1 MTIRVRFRLRKAGIM
16 STGVTEHADT
26 PPGTLVERH
35 HIDVIPEEDRQGRP
49 RDQFTLWFATNAN
62 VVNFVLGGLAIA
74 FGLNLFWALVAIV
87 VGNVL
92 GMLLTALHAWQ
103 GPRLGVPQMIQ
114 SRGQFGFYGASF
126 IMLASIVLDIGYL
139 AASQV
144 LQGDS
149 LNLLVPSVSVP
160 WWILIVTLP
169 SVALAIIGYRWIH
182 VTQRVLTAVFGVVIV
197 VALIQ
202 AAAYGSVQ
210 DAYRGFALPSGA
222 VLIAVIG
229 LFFMNMLS
237 WAPYVSDYS
246 RYLPSNVSFARTFT
260 AIFSGAVVSTTLFAA
275 LGAWITTMVPIAS
288 SNPLAAVAKVSG
300 LWILFFMAL
309 SQVPGDTLNA
319 YTGMMAVAGLG
330 SNVRTMMARRSR
342 QAVRLTGILVIF
354 VIGTVLAMVGYSSF
368 LTSFENF
375 INVLLFFFVP
385 WSAIN
390 LVDYYLIKRGDYD
403 VPSFFTPSGMY
414 GKIQWWPCAC
424 YVITLAAQVPFLDQ
438 TFYTGPFVKDLGG
451 ADISW
456 IVGFAVASVLY
467 APGAWRTR
475 VRRPRPGAGLGRASL
490 GVDGAH
496 GPPRQDAMAPPTTL
510 RKGV

>member
-1 MTIRVRFRLRKAGIM
+1 VSASL
-16 STGVTEHADT
+16 TEHTGA
-26 PPGTLVERH
+26 PAGPVLERH
-35 HIDVIPEEDRQGRP
+35 HIEIIPAQDRQGRP

-62 VVNFVLGGLAIA
+62 VVNFVLGGLAISA
-74 FGLNLFWALVAIV
+74 GLSLLWALIAIV
-87 VGNVL
+87 VGSVL

-149 LNLLVPSVSVP
+149 LNLLVSSVSVP

-169 SVALAIIGYRWIH
+169 SVALAIFGYRWIH

-202 AAAYGSVQ
+202 AAAYGPAQ
-210 DAYRGFALPSGA
+210 HAHAGTALPNGPI
-222 VLIAVIG
+222 LIAVIG

-246 RYLPSNVSFARTFT
+246 RYLPADVGFGRTF
-260 AIFSGAVVSTTLFAA
+260 AGIFGGAVLSAALFAG
-275 LGAWITTMVPIAS
+275 LGAWIAAMVPIAS
-288 SNPLAAVAKVSG
+288 ANPLGAVAKVSG

-319 YTGMMAVAGLG
+319 YTGMMAFAGLG
-330 SNVRTMMARRSR
+330 SNVKKMMARQSR
-342 QAVRLTGILVIF
+342 QAVRVAGILVVF
-354 VIGTVLAMVGYSSF
+354 VIGTALAMVGYASF

-375 INVLLFFFVP
+375 IDVLLFFFVP

-390 LVDYYLIKRGDYD
+390 LVDYYLIKRGQYD
-403 VPSFFTPSGMY
+403 VRSFFTPSGVY
-414 GKIQWWPCAC
+414 GRIQWWPCAC

-438 TFYTGPFVKDLGG
+438 AFYTGPFVKDLGG

-456 IVGFAVASVLY
+456 IVGFAVASGLY
-467 APGAWRTR
+467 AAIAWRGR
-475 VRRPRPGAGLGRASL
+475 VRRP
-490 GVDGAH
+490 
-496 GPPRQDAMAPPTTL
+496 GPALDT
-510 RKGV
+510 

>member
-1 MTIRVRFRLRKAGIM
+1 M
-16 STGVTEHADT
+16 STSVTRHADS
-26 PPGTLVERH
+26 PSGTVVEQH
-35 HIDVIPEEDRQGRP
+35 HIEIIPAEDRQGRP

-62 VVNFVLGGLAIA
+62 VVNFVLGGLAISA
-74 FGLNLFWALVAIV
+74 GLNLLWALVAIV
-87 VGNVL
+87 AGNVL

-149 LNLLVPSVSVP
+149 LNLLVSSVSVP

-169 SVALAIIGYRWIH
+169 SVALAIFGYRWIH
-182 VTQRVLTAVFGVVIV
+182 VTQRVLTAVLGVVIV

-210 DAYRGFALPSGA
+210 HADTGLRLSSAPI
-222 VLIAVIG
+222 LIAVTG

-246 RYLPSNVSFARTFT
+246 RYLPADVSFGRTF
-260 AIFSGAVVSTTLFAA
+260 AGIFGGAVLSTTLFAA
-275 LGAWITTMVPIAS
+275 LGAWITAMVPIAS
-288 SNPLAAVAKVSG
+288 DNPLGAVARVSG

-309 SQVPGDTLNA
+309 SQVPGDAINA

-330 SNVRTMMARRSR
+330 SNVRKMMERRSR
-342 QAVRLTGILVIF
+342 QAVRLAGILVIF

-375 INVLLFFFVP
+375 IDVLLFFFVP

-390 LVDYYLIKRGDYD
+390 LVDYYLIKRGRYD
-403 VPSFFTPSGMY
+403 VRSFFTPSGAY
-414 GKIQWWPCAC
+414 GRIQWWPCVC
-424 YVITLAAQVPFLDQ
+424 YVVTLAAQVPFMDQ
-438 TFYTGPFVKDLGG
+438 AFYTGPFVKDLDG

-456 IVGFAVASVLY
+456 IVGFAVAAGLY
-467 APGAWRTR
+467 AAGAWRGR
-475 VRRPRPGAGLGRASL
+475 VRRSLPALAGEIPDPA
-490 GVDGAH
+490 DG
-496 GPPRQDAMAPPTTL
+496 
-510 RKGV
+510 

>member
-1 MTIRVRFRLRKAGIM
+1 M
-16 STGVTEHADT
+16 STSSLKEHAAV
-26 PPGTLVERH
+26 PSAVEQH
-35 HIDVIPEEDRQGRP
+35 HVEIIPEAERRGRP

-74 FGLNLFWALVAIV
+74 LGLNLFWALVAIV
-87 VGNVL
+87 VGNVT

-103 GPRLGVPQMIQ
+103 GPRLGIPQMIQ

-144 LQGDS
+144 LQGDAMH
-149 LNLLVPSVSVP
+149 LLVSAISVP
-160 WWILIVTLP
+160 VWIFIVTLP
-169 SVALAIIGYRWIH
+169 AVALAIYGYRWIH
-182 VTQRVLTAVFGVVIV
+182 VAQKVLTAVFGVVIA

-202 AAAYGSVQ
+202 AALYGPVQ
-210 DAYRGFALPSGA
+210 HAYRGFGLSSGPT
-222 VLIAVIG
+222 LIAVIG

-246 RYLPSNVSFARTFT
+246 RYLPKDVGFGRTFT
-260 AIFSGAVVSTTLFAA
+260 AVFVGAVGSTTLFAA
-275 LGAWITTMVPIAS
+275 LGAWITAMVPIAS

-319 YTGMMAVAGLG
+319 YTGMMAFAGLG
-330 SNVRTMMARRSR
+330 SNSKKIMARQSR
-342 QAVRLTGILVIF
+342 QLVRVTGIMIIF
-354 VIGTVLAMVGYSSF
+354 VIGTVLAVVGYSSF

-390 LVDYYLIKRGDYD
+390 LVDYYLIKRGRYD
-403 VPSFFTPSGMY
+403 VQSFFRPDGAY
-414 GKIQWWPCAC
+414 GRIQWWACIC
-424 YVITLAAQVPFLDQ
+424 YVITLAVQVPFLDQ
-438 TFYTGPFVKDLGG
+438 TFYTGPLVKPLGG

-456 IVGFAVASVLY
+456 IVGFAVASGLY
-467 APGAWRTR
+467 AAGSWHGRT
-475 VRRPRPGAGLGRASL
+475 VAAPREPA
-490 GVDGAH
+490 
-496 GPPRQDAMAPPTTL
+496 
-510 RKGV
+510 

>member
-1 MTIRVRFRLRKAGIM
+1 VSADLA
-16 STGVTEHADT
+16 EHADA
-26 PPGTLVERH
+26 PSGTVVERH
-35 HIDVIPEEDRQGRP
+35 HIEIIPAEDRQGRP

-62 VVNFVLGGLAIA
+62 VVNFVLGGLAISA
-74 FGLNLFWALVAIV
+74 GLNLFWSLVAIV
-87 VGNVL
+87 AGNVL

-149 LNLLVPSVSVP
+149 LNLLVSSVSVP

-169 SVALAIIGYRWIH
+169 SVALAIFGYRWIH
-182 VTQRVLTAVFGVVIV
+182 LTQRVLTAVFGVVIV

-210 DAYRGFALPSGA
+210 HAYSGFGLSSVP

-246 RYLPSNVSFARTFT
+246 RYLPADVSFGRTFAGIFGGAVASAT
-260 AIFSGAVVSTTLFAA
+260 LFSG
-275 LGAWITTMVPIAS
+275 LGAWITAMVPIAS

-319 YTGMMAVAGLG
+319 YTGMMALAGLG
-330 SNVRTMMARRSR
+330 SNVKKMMARQSR
-342 QAVRLTGILVIF
+342 QAVRIAGILVVF
-354 VIGTVLAMVGYSSF
+354 VIGTALAMVGYSSF
-368 LTSFENF
+368 LTSFENL
-375 INVLLFFFVP
+375 IDVLLFFFVP

-390 LVDYYLIKRGDYD
+390 LTDYYLIKRGRYD
-403 VPSFFTPSGMY
+403 VRSFFTPSGVY
-414 GKIQWWPCAC
+414 GRIQWWPCIC
-424 YVITLAAQVPFLDQ
+424 YVITLAVQVPFLDQ
-438 TFYTGPFVKDLGG
+438 AFYTGAFVKALGG

-456 IVGFAVASVLY
+456 LVGFAVGSGLY
-467 APGAWRTR
+467 AAVAWPRR
-475 VRRPRPGAGLGRASL
+475 VVRPGHSG
-490 GVDGAH
+490 
-496 GPPRQDAMAPPTTL
+496 
-510 RKGV
+510 

>member
-1 MTIRVRFRLRKAGIM
+1 M
-16 STGVTEHADT
+16 STSSLKGHAAA
-26 PPGTLVERH
+26 PSAVEQHHVEVIPAAERH
-35 HIDVIPEEDRQGRP
+35 GRP

-62 VVNFVLGGLAIA
+62 VVNFVLGGLAVIL
-74 FGLNLFWALVAIV
+74 GLNLFWALVAIV
-87 VGNVL
+87 VGNVT

-149 LNLLVPSVSVP
+149 MHLLVPAVSVP
-160 WWILIVTLP
+160 WWIFIVTLP
-169 SVALAIIGYRWIH
+169 AVALAIYGYQWIH
-182 VTQRVLTAVFGVVIV
+182 VTQRVLTAVLGAVSV

-202 AAAYGSVQ
+202 AASYGPVQ
-210 DAYRGFALPSGA
+210 PAYRGFGLSSGP

-246 RYLPSNVSFARTFT
+246 RYLPRDVSFGKTFA
-260 AIFSGAVVSTTLFAA
+260 AIFAGAVGSTTLFAA
-275 LGAWITTMVPIAS
+275 LGAWITTLVPIAT
-288 SNPLAAVAKVSG
+288 SNPLGAVARVSG

-319 YTGMMAVAGLG
+319 YTGMMALAGLG
-330 SNVRTMMARRSR
+330 SNSKKIMARQSR
-342 QAVRLTGILVIF
+342 QLVRVTGIMVIF
-354 VIGTVLAMVGYSSF
+354 VIGTVLAVVGYSSF

-390 LVDYYLIKRGDYD
+390 LVDYYLIKRGRYD
-403 VPSFFTPSGMY
+403 VQSFFRPDGIY
-414 GKIQWWPCAC
+414 GRIQWWACTC
-424 YVITLAAQVPFLDQ
+424 YVITLAVQVPFLDQ
-438 TFYTGPFVKDLGG
+438 AFYTGPLVKPLGG

-456 IVGFAVASVLY
+456 IVGFAVASGLY
-467 APGAWRTR
+467 AAGAWH
-475 VRRPRPGAGLGRASL
+475 GRA
-490 GVDGAH
+490 
-496 GPPRQDAMAPPTTL
+496 PRARTAEPSPA
-510 RKGV
+510 